1 MCILIG
7 VSVAVNIVI
16 IVIIILFNC
25 FCYCCFIFLL
35 SMLLLL
41 FLLLVFLSCKIVV
54 VIVVIV
60 VPVLWQLLHALL
72 SAPQDSSFFSFFVAP
87 KQRLDFVL
95 FQNFRS
101 QSENIQQFFGLFS
114 ETLKVHLITI

>member
-1 MCILIG
+1 MCTLIG
-7 VSVAVNIVI
+7 VTVAANIVI

-25 FCYCCFIFLL
+25 CCYCCFIFLL

-41 FLLLVFLSCKIVV
+41 FLLLVFLSYKIVV
-54 VIVVIV
+54 VV
-60 VPVLWQLLHALL
+60 VPVLWQQLHALL
-72 SAPQDSSFFSFFVAP
+72 SAPQDSSFLSFFVAP

-101 QSENIQQFFGLFS
+101 QSENIQQFFGLFY